1 MFCRSRIGAAPWANY
16 STRWADVGPIQGEC
30 RSADRYA
37 APDHLAARRLRRP
50 QRKLSGA
57 ESMRVVSQWTPG
69 RLGRKVAA
77 LAPLGASGCIL
88 LVLTLAGPRL
98 NATIGYPGLV
108 PLLIAS
114 GLGTLVATKIAR
126 TAPMREGLTIVLVLA
141 IAMRLSIVFID
152 PILSTDVYRYVC
164 DGRVQAAGIN
174 PYRFVPA
181 DPALSALRD
190 ASVFPNINRADFAV
204 TIYPPVAQ
212 AFFYLVTRLGETVT
226 VMRLALVACEV
237 VTVTILIDLL
247 RRFRKPVTTVAAYAW
262 HPLPVWEIA
271 NNGHVDALMI
281 ALAMVGLWLFIRL
294 R

>member
-1 MFCRSRIGAAPWANY
+1 
-16 STRWADVGPIQGEC
+16 
-30 RSADRYA
+30 
-37 APDHLAARRLRRP
+37 
-50 QRKLSGA
+50 
-57 ESMRVVSQWTPG
+57 
-69 RLGRKVAA
+69 
-77 LAPLGASGCIL
+77 
-88 LVLTLAGPRL
+88 
-98 NATIGYPGLV
+98 
-108 PLLIAS
+108 
-114 GLGTLVATKIAR
+114 
-126 TAPMREGLTIVLVLA
+126 
-141 IAMRLSIVFID
+141 
-152 PILSTDVYRYVC
+152 
-164 DGRVQAAGIN
+164 VQAAGIN

-294 R
+294 RPLASAVAVALGALVKPYLILMMP